1 MKTELKLSFTLSE
14 LEAKVN
20 DWSKQNAVI
29 TDDGEVH
36 PQSAV
41 YHGKL
46 LAFVRSLFS
55 NKTET
60 INGIQADLDAR
71 EKEKD
76 EYYDQLSDVVEHTW
90 TLTPEQEEKFKA
102 AARILAEG
110 NKKCEQFKG
119 RDGI

>member
-1 MKTELKLSFTLSE
+1 MKTETKISFTLSE
-14 LEAKVN
+14 LESKAN
-20 DWSKQNAVI
+20 DWCKQKAVI
-29 TDDGEVH
+29 TDDGEAH
-36 PQSAV
+36 MQSQIEHA
-41 YHGKL
+41 KI

-76 EYYDQLSDVVEHTW
+76 KYYDQLSDVVEHAW
-90 TLTPEQEEKFKA
+90 TLTPEQENQFKA
-102 AARILAEG
+102 ADMILVQ
-110 NKKCEQFKG
+110 NKKDCEQFKG